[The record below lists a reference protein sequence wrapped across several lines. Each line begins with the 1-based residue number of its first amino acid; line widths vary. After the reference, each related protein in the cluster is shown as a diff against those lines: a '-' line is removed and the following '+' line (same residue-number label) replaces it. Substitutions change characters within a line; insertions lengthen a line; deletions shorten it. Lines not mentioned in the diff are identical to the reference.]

1 MTTPDTGGNAFPATG
16 YDAGGLTI
24 RDYFAAKAMQG
35 SVANV
40 GLKFIEYDFYA
51 EWSYDMA
58 DAMLE
63 KRKSDSDR
71 EDEKANELLIAHSRD
86 MLDALYRAKTA
97 LTFAAQTSD
106 AMKDDLKAIEAV
118 IALATGNIAQ

>member
-1 MTTPDTGGNAFPATG
+1 MTHATHIAKG
-16 YDAGGLTI
+16 
-24 RDYFAAKAMQG
+24 RDGWEA
-35 SVANV
+35 
-40 GLKFIEYDFYA
+40 
-51 EWSYDMA
+51 
-58 DAMLE
+58 
-63 KRKSDSDR
+63 KSDSDR

>member
-1 MTTPDTGGNAFPATG
+1 MTTTETGGNAFPATG

-35 SVANV
+35 QRASEYSFMAPEDAA
-40 GLKFIEYDFYA
+40 IEAYQV
-51 EWSYDMA
+51 A
-58 DAMLE
+58 DAMLQC
-63 KRKSDSDR
+63 RKSDSDR
-71 EDEKANELLIAHSRD
+71 EAEKAKDSLIAFSCD

-97 LTFAAQTSD
+97 LTFADQTSD